1 MDKEIALMKAIK
13 NLTVQEHNKQA
24 LDMLL
29 HPPFDPNEAKSL
41 WNILNTKNEL
51 HEENELIRLN

>member
-13 NLTVQEHNKQA
+13 NLNIQEHNKQV

-29 HPPFDPNEAKSL
+29 HPPFDSNEAKLL
-41 WNILNTKNEL
+41 WNILNNKNEL
-51 HEENELIRLN
+51 HDEFQY